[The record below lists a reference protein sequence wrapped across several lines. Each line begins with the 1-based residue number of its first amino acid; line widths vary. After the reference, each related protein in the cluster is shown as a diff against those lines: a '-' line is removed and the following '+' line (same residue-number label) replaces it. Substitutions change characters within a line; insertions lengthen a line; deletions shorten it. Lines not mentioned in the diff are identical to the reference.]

1 MPSPTRSIRYDCSCA
16 SGKYLFIFV
25 SCGRLHATTL
35 DDQHHVWTF
44 LSWGRPFRLVTPAFD
59 ATSFD
64 STPAL
69 VESGWNFSAVLTK
82 SGDVYVWW
90 PFSAP
95 LNDVIAAQ
103 SAAMDAA
110 DLKAYATEDGVIPCS
125 IWELHQEPTRLPPLP
140 QLPELLR
147 GSVEPMKL
155 VKLAALESRLIG
167 LTNHG
172 HVLSISVESD
182 ISVRSERWEYV
193 G

>member
-1 MPSPTRSIRYDCSCA
+1 MLRV
-16 SGKYLFIFV
+16 KYLFTFI

-35 DDQHHVWTF
+35 DDQHRVWTF
-44 LSWGRPFRLVTPAFD
+44 LSWGRPFRLDTPALN
-59 ATSFD
+59 ATTLD

-69 VESGWNFSAVLTK
+69 VECGWNFSSVLTK

-95 LNDVIAAQ
+95 LKDVIAAQ
-103 SAAMDAA
+103 DVAMDAA
-110 DLKAYATEDGVIPCS
+110 DQKAHATESGVIPCS
-125 IWELHQEPTRLPPLP
+125 TWELRQEPTMLPPLP
-140 QLPELLR
+140 QLPELPL
-147 GSVEPMKL
+147 GLAEPVKL

-172 HVLSISVESD
+172 HVLSIPVESD
-182 ISVRSERWEYV
+182 VAVRSERWEYV

>member
-1 MPSPTRSIRYDCSCA
+1 VRRV
-16 SGKYLFIFV
+16 KRLFIFV

-44 LSWGRPFRLVTPAFD
+44 LSWGRPFRLSTPALG
-59 ATSFD
+59 ATSLD

-69 VESGWNFSAVLTK
+69 VESGWNFSSVLTK

-90 PFSAP
+90 PFAAP
-95 LNDVIAAQ
+95 LRDVIDAQ
-103 SAAMDAA
+103 NVAMDAA
-110 DLKAYATEDGVIPCS
+110 DLKSHATDGVIPCS
-125 IWELHQEPTRLPPLP
+125 TWELHEEPTMLPPLP
-140 QLPELLR
+140 QLPDLPL
-147 GSVEPMKL
+147 GSAEPVKL

-172 HVLSISVESD
+172 HVLSIAVEND
-182 ISVRSERWEYV
+182 VAVRSERWEYV